1 MQEKTGPTAN
11 KEVVFIMNTHMP
23 YVLTDGPIFQEKENW
38 LFEAI
43 TETYIPLFKAL
54 EKWDPV
60 AQPGKRIVFSMTP
73 CLFNQLVEGKER
85 YLAYLDVMEKI
96 GRYELQRTSSFA
108 EYNRFLNHKVE
119 LSWEELGHVHQTAQ
133 NYLSR
138 IRESRKFWAD
148 LDVAAYL
155 NKLFTDKKEGVEA
168 WTSSPFHNFLP
179 FFEGKTADYFVRR
192 GKEEFEKVFDRSPD
206 GFWMPECAFMP
217 GTEKYFIKHGI
228 GATALTVP
236 GIGAYTGTDRSGI
249 YQHNGL
255 NIYAH
260 DYRLAMYLWKAPDT
274 TFPSDASY
282 REFYRD
288 IGLDVSNDYFDH
300 IGVTVHRGKSG
311 LAWTGYK
318 YFAIT
323 SPSAGLGEKRIYVPG
338 EANAKVSRQVKEFD
352 RILERNRALSND
364 ERTFIFAFD
373 TELFG
378 HWWHEGVDWLSDM
391 LQYQFTDEP
400 VLNETH

>member
-1 MQEKTGPTAN
+1 MHEKSGLKAN
-11 KEVVFIMNTHMP
+11 KEVVFILNTHMP
-23 YVLTDGPIFQEKENW
+23 YVLTDGPIYQEKENW

-54 EKWDPV
+54 EQWDPV
-60 AQPGKRIVFSMTP
+60 TQPGKRIIFSMTP
-73 CLFNQLVEGKER
+73 CLFNQLIDSKER

-96 GRYELQRTSSFA
+96 GEYELERTCSFM
-108 EYNRFLNHKVE
+108 EYNRFLNHKVDI
-119 LSWEELGHVHQTAQ
+119 SWEELGHAHEAARY
-133 NYLSR
+133 YLNR
-138 IRESRKFWAD
+138 IRDSRKFWTN

-155 NKLFTDKKEGVEA
+155 NKLFDSKKEGVEA

-179 FFEGKTADYFVRR
+179 FFEGNTMDYFVKR
-192 GKEEFEKVFDRSPD
+192 GKEEFERVFERSPD

-217 GTEKYFIKHGI
+217 GTEKYFKKYGI

-236 GIGAYTGTDRSGI
+236 GIGAYTGTDRSGR
-249 YQHNGL
+249 YQYDGL

-274 TFPSDASY
+274 TFPSDAAY

-318 YFAIT
+318 YNAIT
-323 SPSAGLGEKRIYVPG
+323 GPQVDLGQKRLYAPSA
-338 EANAKVSRQVKEFD
+338 AKAKLATQVKEFD
-352 RILERNRALSND
+352 KILERNRALSND

-378 HWWHEGVDWLSDM
+378 HWWHEGVDWLSNM
-391 LQYQFTDEP
+391 LQYEFTDEP
-400 VLNETH
+400 VLNETF